1 MRPSIWS
8 ATLLFALTVLTLI
21 LLRPLTPIDE
31 TRFSYWR
38 NCFFSPTL
46 SARSRMPIRPRV
58 PARQRPPVR

>member
-31 TRFSYWR
+31 TRYVAAAW
-38 NCFFSPTL
+38 
-46 SARSRMPIRPRV
+46 
-58 PARQRPPVR
+58 